1 MVGKSLSD
9 RIHECPYCGLTMSRD
24 ENVALNI
31 LARGREIGK
40 ELAEFRPV
48 EEKVT
53 TPPTVVVQAFPVKWE
68 ASLLVGR

>member
-1 MVGKSLSD
+1 
-9 RIHECPYCGLTMSRD
+9 MSRD